1 MEKKETKSNK
11 RKLENL
17 VIIFLVVIYLILS
30 EGVNIFSIIFN
41 IPFIIIGFCL
51 FYFIFLI
58 GLKLFKIENVS
69 KNKIYIYI
77 FSILILDLASSSL
90 FTFFE
95 LFQNNIFV
103 FHTFNFITY
112 SIFTVIFFK
121 YYFLFSVRK
130 TLQLFLYLTILSF
143 ILITLINKLF
153 F

>member
-90 FTFFE
+90 FAFFE
-95 LFQNNIFV
+95 LFRNNIFV